1 MQTALITTTIN
12 VPKVLAL
19 YRKLGPDV
27 KFFVAGDYKTPLE
40 AYEFCADIPDC
51 EIYSPDRQKE
61 LDYKCS
67 ALIGWDC
74 IQRRNIALL
83 EAIKWGADVIYTW
96 DDDNVL
102 LGEFSAK
109 LYALWQVD
117 VPSTTPRYYWG
128 QRSGNAD
135 VIGAPYFSGLKA
147 SAPSGWFD
155 PGCLLSPQTKHR
167 GFPISIKPEFSFES
181 VTDAKIGVAAGL
193 CLGDPDIDAVTRI
206 ATAPIIHSVSQLG
219 EAGVVTDPR
228 ETKTVFNSQNT
239 SFIRQLAPAMF
250 MMPFCGRY
258 DDIYASLICQRI
270 MREHGLHVH
279 FGKPYVWQQ
288 RNQHNL
294 LNDLRIEIDGME
306 RIERF
311 ADFLDACIMPSL
323 SDTENLRWIY
333 RSLGEPGMLPPEASV
348 AALAFLDDIEPLL

>member
-1 MQTALITTTIN
+1 MTKVALVLTTIN
-12 VPKVLAL
+12 TPKVLEL
-19 YRKLGPDV
+19 YRAKDDRLVQWRGPV
-27 KFFVAGDYKTPLE
+27 EPTKFFVAADERTPQE
-40 AYEFCADIPDC
+40 AYQLCADISDC
-51 EIYSPDRQKE
+51 EIYSPDRQRE
-61 LDYKCS
+61 LGYECS
-67 ALIGWDC
+67 ALIPFNS

-83 EAIKWGADVIYTW
+83 EAVKWGADLIVNI
-96 DDDNVL
+96 DDDNAC
-102 LGEFSAK
+102 LGDYFYETRINLMNS
-109 LYALWQVD
+109 
-117 VPSTTPRYYWG
+117 
-128 QRSGNAD
+128 
-135 VIGAPYFSGLKA
+135 FSGIEA
-147 SAPSGWFD
+147 SSQTGWFD
-155 PGCLLSPQTKHR
+155 PGALLVPQTKHR
-167 GFPISIKPEFSFES
+167 GFPIAIKADTVYQP
-181 VTDAKIGVAAGL
+181 VTQAKVGVAAGL

-279 FGKPYVWQQ
+279 FGKPFVWQQ

-306 RIERF
+306 RIEKF
-311 ADFLDACIMPSL
+311 ADFLNACIMPST
-323 SDTENLRWIY
+323 SDIENLRWIY
-333 RSLGEPGMLPPEASV
+333 RALGEPGMLPPEASV